1 MELNS
6 YWQKCNGNDVLSV
19 GNHMIKFGEFKHV
32 LEKSL
37 SPSEPR
43 HSKVTTAINEHFK
56 SPFHNIDYAGNVIA
70 PNGLH
75 CEILRIGS
83 KGWQK
88 GRIRVKVTLEF
99 IPDEPEVEET
109 PAINN
114 LEIEPPESPDDL
126 RQLINQNNH
135 KINE

>member
-6 YWQKCNGNDVLSV
+6 YLQKCDENDVLSF
-19 GNHMIKFGEFKHV
+19 GNDMIKFGQFKYV
-32 LEKSL
+32 IKNSL

-56 SPFHNIDYAGNVIA
+56 SSGAKIDYAGSVIA
-70 PNGLH
+70 PNGIH

-88 GRIRVKVTLEF
+88 GRIRVNVTLEF
-99 IPDEPEVEET
+99 IPDEPEIEEIPT
-109 PAINN
+109 NEQS
-114 LEIEPPESPDDL
+114 EISEPESPLDDL
-126 RQLINQNNH
+126 RQLINQNNR
-135 KINE
+135 